1 MSKKNFLI
9 LCFLL
14 LWCLIAPSSALAE
27 LNWGETKNGLELV
40 DIAQEIDLSEMN
52 EMLNELDKDA
62 QEVLSGFSL
71 SKIFEDLKEGKFF
84 VTTEDLGKK
93 ILKGIFKEVVTNGPL
108 VVKLLLLAVLCAII
122 NQLQSAF
129 KGSVSKVAQ
138 MLTYLV
144 LVGLALTSFRIAL
157 EVGNEAI
164 MRMVS
169 FMQVA
174 LPIIYTILIALGNLT
189 SAALFKPIVL
199 GSLVFLVSVIRAVVL
214 PLFFFGIV
222 LRLFNNI
229 SEHFKLDK
237 LASLLEFAG
246 KFSIGAVMTIFIGI
260 MTVQGVTGGV
270 TDGVALRTLK
280 YSADLIPI
288 VGKLFKDAVELVVS
302 SGIILKNALGL
313 ISLLAIIVIVLAP
326 IIKILAM
333 MFTFKITAALIEP
346 LGEQKLANCLQ
357 DMSKGLL
364 YIFVAVASVGIMF
377 FMAVTIIV
385 GAGNVAVMFR

>member
-1 MSKKNFLI
+1 LSKKTLI

-27 LNWGETKNGLELV
+27 LNWGETENGLELV

-93 ILKGIFKEVVTNGPL
+93 ILKGILKEVVTNGPL

-199 GSLVFLVSVIRAVVL
+199 GSLVFFVSVIRAVVL

-270 TDGVALRTLK
+270 TDGVALRTFK

-346 LGEQKLANCLQ
+346 LGEKKLANCLQ